1 MNVIYLTPPAKTSNE
16 RDIYTRMPGISLHT
30 IDAEPFS
37 RPADTILPI
46 RAIPGL
52 GSPDRWTGA
61 LAWYRHLDRTGFTDF
76 DIVLSSELYGLASVQ
91 AGRLARRIGAAHVVV
106 VAEILDRS
114 PLNWVPPWFNFRK
127 ANARN
132 ADFVI
137 GITEHATRHAH
148 HMGVP
153 ENKTAVCHPG
163 IDLQEFSPAAKLHDG
178 ARAVFLGELR
188 PDKGILDVI
197 AAGDA
202 VSRSFSGEF
211 QILVAGDGPLR
222 SEVEAAAVSRPWL
235 KILGKVPRAEV
246 PELLRSARVLVSAP
260 WQRKLWA
267 EQFGYGLVEAMA
279 TGLPVA
285 TTDCGAISE
294 IVPSSNPIVAE
305 HDVEGLANGII
316 RCFGPEGVQLGAS
329 NREATSLRYSLEI
342 QASRLAE
349 ILRSVASRKGNR
361 S

>member
-1 MNVIYLTPPAKTSNE
+1 VKIIYLTPPAKTSNE
-16 RDIYTRMPGISLHT
+16 RDIYRKIPGAFLHT
-30 IDAEPFS
+30 IDAEPLR
-37 RPADTILPI
+37 RPADTVLPI

-61 LAWYRHLDRTGFTDF
+61 LAWYRHLDQIALTDF

-114 PLNWVPPWFNFRK
+114 PLNWLPPWRTFRR

-153 ENKTAVCHPG
+153 EHKTAICHPG
-163 IDLQEFSPAAKLHDG
+163 IDLQDFSPAAELSEG
-178 ARAVFLGELR
+178 PRAVFLGELR

-202 VSRSFSGEF
+202 VSRSFDGGF

-222 SEVEAAAVSRPWL
+222 SEVETAAMSRPWL

-246 PELLRSARVLVSAP
+246 PDLLRSARVLVAAP

-279 TGLPVA
+279 TGLPVV

-305 HDVEGLANGII
+305 HDVEGIANGIM
-316 RCFGPEGVQLGAS
+316 RCFGPEGIALGAL
-329 NREATSLRYSLEI
+329 NREAASRLYSIET
-342 QASRLAE
+342 QASRLGE
-349 ILRSVASRKGNR
+349 ILGSVASRKGDR
-361 S
+361 